1 MEERA
6 IKNQAMVSD
15 SSLDSLHKD
24 AGDGD
29 IVLGSAFARFGCAA
43 ILLIAAALKAYQL
56 FTDPGLGVI
65 HGSRWLETAIIEYES
80 LLSIWLLSGVA
91 LQWGRRI
98 ALVTFLGFGCYTFIL
113 GISGASSCGCVGKI
127 QVNPWWTFGLD
138 AALVILLFVWKPR
151 RVRDDFKPA
160 SGYLHFTVR
169 IVLVIAALFTVIGI
183 PVLLVAVRPPGSDL
197 SIESALANSPFVLL
211 EPENWIGKPF
221 PLTDFIDISERERL
235 SRGSW
240 IVVFYRHDCPK
251 CQQALPRYERLAE
264 ELISA
269 KEDTHIALI
278 EIPPYGPAVLSIQS
292 TCRLGRLNDSK
303 EWIITTPAEVR
314 ITNGQVIAANEM
326 VPDRQTGD
334 SLHDEPA
341 AP

>member
-1 MEERA
+1 MEA
-6 IKNQAMVSD
+6 PVVLNDTTTGAGT
-15 SSLDSLHKD
+15 LNPLHLNARPWKTT
-24 AGDGD
+24 
-29 IVLGSAFARFGCAA
+29 LGSAFARFGCAA
-43 ILLIAAALKAYQL
+43 LLLIAATLKMYQL

-65 HGSRWLETAIIEYES
+65 HGSRWLQTALVEYE
-80 LLSIWLLSGVA
+80 LLLAIWLLSDVG

-98 ALVTFLGFGCYTFIL
+98 ALVTFLGFGCYAFFL
-113 GISGASSCGCVGKI
+113 GISGASSCGCFGKVP
-127 QVNPWWTFGLD
+127 VNPWWTFGLD

-160 SGYLHFTVR
+160 SGYVQFTARVF
-169 IVLVIAALFTVIGI
+169 LVVAALFAVVGI
-183 PVLLVAVRPPGSDL
+183 PVFSFAVRSPGSDL
-197 SIESALANSPFVLL
+197 SIESALANSRFVLL

-251 CQQALPRYERLAE
+251 CQQALPRYKRLAE

-269 KEDTHIALI
+269 NEDTHIALI
-278 EIPPYGPAVLSIQS
+278 EIPPYGPAMLSTNQL
-292 TCRLGRLNDSK
+292 CRLGRLNDSK

-314 ITNGQVIAANEM
+314 VTNGRVIAANSEV
-326 VPDRQTGD
+326 VPESQ
-334 SLHDEPA
+334 
-341 AP
+341 